1 MKTELIEIKLI
12 AKAIKLEND
21 CYTQRLKQQCDR
33 IEELCIKLDNTKPKA
48 LSWKM
53 KTYYKISLIV
63 IVVTYLTAFI
73 SAIMFGGDSIV
84 PNEFII
90 FTAIVMVNFLAAMT
104 LFVRDVITG
113 KIKI

>member
-12 AKAIKLEND
+12 AKAIKIENRLRSE
-21 CYTQRLKQQCDR
+21 RLKQQCDR
-33 IEELCIKLDNTKPKA
+33 IEELCVNLDNPQPKA

-53 KTYYKISLIV
+53 KLYYKISLIA
-63 IVVTYLTAFI
+63 ILVTYLTVFI

-84 PNEFII
+84 PDLFIA
-90 FTAIVMVNFLAAMT
+90 FTAIVMVNFIVAMT